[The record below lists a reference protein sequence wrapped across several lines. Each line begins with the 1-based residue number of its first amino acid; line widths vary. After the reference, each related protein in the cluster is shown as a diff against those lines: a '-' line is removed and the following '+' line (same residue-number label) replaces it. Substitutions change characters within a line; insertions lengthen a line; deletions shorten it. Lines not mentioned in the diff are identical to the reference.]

1 MALEL
6 EGKLVLILAEQSGV
20 GQASG
25 KAWRKQSFVI
35 ETEEQYP
42 KKVVFNAWGDTV
54 DAIKSLK
61 IGEKIRINFR
71 VESREFNER
80 WYTDLTAWRIVK
92 ISEQAITTGGGN
104 MQQEPPA
111 EVLYGENN
119 NQNTTNTENANT
131 SETSNDFSKDE
142 NEDDLPF

>member
-1 MALEL
+1 MALEI
-6 EGKLVLILAEQSGV
+6 EGKLVLLLDEQSGV

-42 KKVVFNAWGDTV
+42 KKIVFNAWNDTV
-54 DAIKSLK
+54 DAVKTLK

-71 VESREFNER
+71 VESREYNER

-92 ISEQAITTGGGN
+92 ISEQAITGEN
-104 MQQEPPA
+104 QPPQQEPPA
-111 EVLYGENN
+111 EVLYGDN
-119 NQNTTNTENANT
+119 NQASTQTATT
-131 SETSNDFSKDE
+131 ETADDFAKDDT
-142 NEDDLPF
+142 EDDLPF